1 MARGLLKLTW
11 LEIKIFVREPL
22 GLVGTVLVPVLI
34 FVVLGRILGGQGDRV
49 PPEALE
55 LVTIDLPVLGAL
67 LIIITILLSL
77 MTIIAL
83 YRESG
88 ILKRLRATP
97 LHPSTILTAHVL
109 VKLFF
114 TSITLMLLVLA
125 GKRYYPLDLH
135 MPLAAFTLALIIST
149 ISLLSIGFL
158 LASLIPTA
166 RFAQPIGAILFY
178 PMLGICG
185 LFAPVS
191 ALPPGLR
198 DLARL
203 LPFTYATSLMK
214 GVLTGDR
221 FAAHLGDLAV
231 LALVFIVCTALA
243 SRVFRWE

>member
-1 MARGLLKLTW
+1 VPRGLLKLTW
-11 LEIKIFVREPL
+11 LEIKIFAREPL
-22 GLVGTVLVPVLI
+22 GLVGTVFVPVLI
-34 FVVLGRILGGQGDRV
+34 FVVLGRLIGGHGGRV
-49 PPEALE
+49 PSEALE
-55 LVTIDLPVLGAL
+55 IVAVDLPVLGAL
-67 LIIITILLSL
+67 IIIITVLLSL

-97 LHPSTILTAHVL
+97 LRPSTILTAHVL

-114 TSITLMLLVLA
+114 TSITLLLLVLA
-125 GKRYYPLDLH
+125 GKRYYPLDLQV
-135 MPLAAFTLALIIST
+135 PLGAFALALVIST
-149 ISLLSIGFL
+149 VSLLSIGFL

-178 PMLGICG
+178 PMLGVCG
-185 LFAPVS
+185 LFTPVS

-214 GVLTGDR
+214 GILTGDR
-221 FAAHLGDLAV
+221 FAAHVGDLAA
-231 LALVFIVCTALA
+231 LALIFIACTALS

>member
-1 MARGLLKLTW
+1 VPRGLLKLTW
-11 LEIKIFVREPL
+11 LEIKIFAREPL
-22 GLVGTVLVPVLI
+22 GLVGTVFVPVLI
-34 FVVLGRILGGQGDRV
+34 FVVLGRLIGGSDGRV
-49 PPEALE
+49 PSDVLE
-55 LVTIDLPVLGAL
+55 IVAVDLPVLGAL
-67 LIIITILLSL
+67 IIIITVLLSL

-97 LHPSTILTAHVL
+97 LRPSTILTAHVL

-114 TSITLMLLVLA
+114 TSITLLLLVLA
-125 GKRYYPLDLH
+125 GKRYYPLDLQV
-135 MPLAAFTLALIIST
+135 PLAAFALALVIST
-149 ISLLSIGFL
+149 VSLLSIGFL

-185 LFAPVS
+185 LFTPVS

-214 GVLTGDR
+214 GTLMGDR
-221 FAAHLGDLAV
+221 FAAHVGDLAA
-231 LALVFIVCTALA
+231 LALIFIVCTTLA